1 MQSFAAPVV
10 FSASPANI
18 IDVYGPRLKAYG
30 DSYLVAAKP
39 SSHMTKSCSVNP
51 IRFVCEIA

>member
-1 MQSFAAPVV
+1 MV